1 MQFNFRL
8 NTKIRKDHKF
18 LKSFLDFHKFLI
30 KITDERIFQDF
41 FNTFLKNLNV
51 IFGWKKAEPL
61 LKTFRI
67 EKFIG
72 KCVKELLLFLVK
84 SEKKKQLSLQKW
96 KKSLPN

>member
-30 KITDERIFQDF
+30 KITDEKIFQDY
-41 FNTFLKNLNV
+41 FNTFLKKLNV
-51 IFGWKKAEPL
+51 KKPSRSWKLSELKNL
-61 LKTFRI
+61 L
-67 EKFIG
+67 EE
-72 KCVKELLLFLVK
+72 CVKELLLFLVK